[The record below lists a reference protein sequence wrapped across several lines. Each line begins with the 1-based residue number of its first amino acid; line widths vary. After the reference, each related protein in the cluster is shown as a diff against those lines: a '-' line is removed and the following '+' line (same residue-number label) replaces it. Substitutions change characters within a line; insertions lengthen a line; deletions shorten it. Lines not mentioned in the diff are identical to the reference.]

1 MVVTLVNPKVTVMSL
16 DDGLLKLTGKLKT
29 PPSTIVAS
37 PMVTT
42 GAASSSKMVP
52 MAFIIPL
59 AMVNVS
65 SNSSI
70 VSWVVGTLTVPVV
83 APAGTTT
90 VTLVVV

>member
-1 MVVTLVNPKVTVMSL
+1 
-16 DDGLLKLTGKLKT
+16 
-29 PPSTIVAS
+29 
-37 PMVTT
+37 
-42 GAASSSKMVP
+42 MVP

-59 AMVNVS
+59 AIVKVS

-90 VTLVVV
+90 ATLVVV

>member
-1 MVVTLVNPKVTVMSL
+1 MM
-16 DDGLLKLTGKLKT
+16 GLLKLTEKLKT

-42 GAASSSKMVP
+42 GAALSSKMVP
-52 MAFIIPL
+52 VALTAPL
-59 AMVNVS
+59 WIVKVS